1 MAQFPV
7 TQLDPVLVSQLE
19 SLARLHGRSLQ
30 EEIEFILQQAV
41 QNQLRFRSTGGTM
54 AEARAAVERS
64 QSRFVGRSFGDSV
77 ELIREDRDR

>member
-1 MAQFPV
+1 MTQFPV
-7 TQLDPVLVSQLE
+7 TQLDPILASQLE

-41 QNQLRFRSTGGTM
+41 QSQLRSRSTGSTM
-54 AEARAAVERS
+54 VAARAAVERS
-64 QSRFVGRSFGDSV
+64 QARFAGRRFGNSA